1 MWQRL
6 RDNAVTTTVTTR
18 GSAFLALL
26 VGLVVSVGANGADAD
41 KPESVSRIGYL
52 GTTSRADNA
61 NWLRALRQRLKA
73 LGRSHVIEERWADGK
88 IDRLLALTKELV
100 ASDVDV
106 IVTTGTPGA
115 MAAKNGTSTIPIV
128 AVGMADPVRI
138 GLIQSLSHP
147 GGNLTGISL
156 GYGPEFTGKWLEM
169 LQETVPHL
177 ASLAVIANPQ
187 SPVLRVLRNDL
198 EALAPRRNVR
208 VHFLPVTQSTSLDDA
223 FKQAQRKAQAAL
235 LLGDP
240 VTMSNR
246 SKIASLAIANRLPV
260 MYNVGDFVEDGGLMS
275 YAPDVESQVQR
286 AAEYVDKILRGAA
299 PGELPVEQ
307 PTKYQL
313 TLNLK
318 VAKSIGLG
326 FPESMLLRADRVLH

>member
-1 MWQRL
+1 M
-6 RDNAVTTTVTTR
+6 TTTAITR

-26 VGLVVSVGANGADAD
+26 LGLVISDGTNAAGADE
-41 KPESVSRIGYL
+41 PESVSRIGYL
-52 GTTSRADNA
+52 GAGSSGGNA
-61 NWLRALRQRLKA
+61 NWLRAFRQRLKE
-73 LGRSHVIEERWADGK
+73 LGRSHLIEERWADGK
-88 IDRLLALTKELV
+88 IDRLPALTKELV

-115 MAAKNGTSTIPIV
+115 MAAKNGTTTIPIV

-147 GGNLTGISL
+147 GGNLTGISM

-169 LQETVPHL
+169 LQETVPRL

-187 SPVLRVLRNDL
+187 SAVLRVLRTDL
-198 EALAPRRNVR
+198 EALASHRNVR
-208 VHFLPVTQSTSLDDA
+208 VHFLPVTQSASLDDA
-223 FKQAQRKAQAAL
+223 FKQAQRKAQAVL

-246 SKIASLAIANRLPV
+246 RKIASLAIANRLPV
-260 MYNVGDFVEDGGLMS
+260 MYNVDAFVEDGGLMS
-275 YAPDVESQVQR
+275 YAPDSESQMRR
-286 AAEYVDKILRGAA
+286 AAEYVEKILRGTA

-318 VAKSIGLG
+318 AAKSIGLG
-326 FPESMLLRADRVLH
+326 FPESMLLRADRVVH

>member
-1 MWQRL
+1 M
-6 RDNAVTTTVTTR
+6 TTTAITR

-26 VGLVVSVGANGADAD
+26 LGLVISDGTNAAGADE
-41 KPESVSRIGYL
+41 PESVSRIGYL
-52 GTTSRADNA
+52 GAGSSGGNA
-61 NWLRALRQRLKA
+61 NWLRAFRQRLKE
-73 LGRSHVIEERWADGK
+73 LGRSHLIEERWADGK
-88 IDRLLALTKELV
+88 IDRLPALTKELV

-115 MAAKNGTSTIPIV
+115 MAAKNGTTTIPIV

-147 GGNLTGISL
+147 GGNLTGISM

-169 LQETVPHL
+169 LQETVPRL

-187 SPVLRVLRNDL
+187 SAVLRVLRTDL
-198 EALAPRRNVR
+198 EALAPDRNVR
-208 VHFLPVTQSTSLDDA
+208 VHFLPVTQSASLDDA
-223 FKQAQRKAQAAL
+223 FKQAQRKAQAVL

-246 SKIASLAIANRLPV
+246 RKIASLAIANRLPV
-260 MYNVGDFVEDGGLMS
+260 MYNVDAFVEDGGLMS
-275 YAPDVESQVQR
+275 YAPDSESQMRR
-286 AAEYVDKILRGAA
+286 AAEYVEKILRGTA

-318 VAKSIGLG
+318 AAKSIGLG
-326 FPESMLLRADRVLH
+326 FPESMLLRADRVVH

>member
-1 MWQRL
+1 M
-6 RDNAVTTTVTTR
+6 TT
-18 GSAFLALL
+18 GEFAFLGLL
-26 VGLVVSVGANGADAD
+26 LGLVVSDGADAAGAD
-41 KPESVSRIGYL
+41 EPESVSRIGYL
-52 GTTSRADNA
+52 APGSPGDSAK
-61 NWLRALRQRLKA
+61 WLRAFRQRLKE
-73 LGRSHVIEERWADGK
+73 LGRSDLIEIRWAYGR
-88 IDRLLALTKELV
+88 IDRLPALTKELV

-106 IVTTGTPGA
+106 IVTTSTPGA
-115 MAAKNGTSTIPIV
+115 MAAKNGTTTIPIV

-156 GYGPEFTGKWLEM
+156 GYDPEFTGKWIEM
-169 LQETVPHL
+169 LQETVPRL

-187 SPVLRVLRNDL
+187 SAVLRVLRADL

-208 VHFLPVTQSTSLDDA
+208 VHFLPVTQSASLGDA
-223 FKQAQRKAQAAL
+223 FKQAQRKAQAVL

-246 SKIASLAIANRLPV
+246 SNIASLAIANRLPV
-260 MYNVGDFVEDGGLMS
+260 MYNVVAFVEDGGLMS
-275 YAPDVESQVQR
+275 YAPDIESQLQR

-299 PGELPVEQ
+299 PGDLPVEQ

-318 VAKSIGLG
+318 AAKSIGLG
-326 FPESMLLRADRVLH
+326 FPELMLLRADRVVH